1 MATSAPKLF
10 TKSSFSLALARAMTR
25 FTPMIFASC
34 TRYSPTPP
42 AAACTRMVSCACGLA
57 ANFKRA
63 YADLRRYTLN
73 RDGARLSK
81 GDPTGNRN
89 GNVSIGSGIFR
100 ISAAGNNRR
109 DLIAHFYVL
118 HVRANL
124 GNDPCSFKTENVRK
138 RF

>member
-1 MATSAPKLF
+1 MAQSAHRLF
-10 TKSSFSLALARAMTR
+10 TKSSFPLALARAMTR
-25 FTPMIFASC
+25 FTRMIFASC

-42 AAACTRMVSCACGLA
+42 AAAWTRMVSCALRFSRELQKGI
-57 ANFKRA
+57 
-63 YADLRRYTLN
+63 RRYALN

-89 GNVSIGSGIFR
+89 GSVSIGSGIFR